1 MKKLYIVDLFKNLI
15 HNKNIFALIYLFM
28 NLFVVCACFYYVLG
42 QTFDAILL
50 GLLIYVFAALVGLSP
65 IGEWFLRRSHGC
77 VSVKK
82 YKDKNAAARLVSL
95 FEEVRAA
102 ANKNSVEVREMGKIS
117 LFIHD
122 SDELNAFAVGRKTI
136 CVTSALMELPDSEI
150 KAILGHELG
159 HLATHDT
166 DLLLLI
172 TTGNFMV
179 TAIVTIIRAI
189 IWIIKGF
196 FIVLS
201 WFCGNAGGIVRFF
214 TNATSFLTLVFVNVI
229 MFIWT
234 KIGIWMVM
242 KTSRDAEFEADA
254 FSCRLGYSH
263 GMLTFFR
270 KLAACEPTHSVK
282 KGADLFSALSASHPK
297 TSLRIKRV
305 EEYRNNLPTPE
316 GVNRL

>member
-15 HNKNIFALIYLFM
+15 HNKNIFALIYLAM
-28 NLFVVCACFYYVLG
+28 NLFIVCACFYYVLG
-42 QTFDAILL
+42 QQFDAILI
-50 GLLIYVFAALVGLSP
+50 GLLIYIVSALVGLSP

-77 VSVKK
+77 ISVKK
-82 YKDKNAAARLVSL
+82 YKDKYAAARLTAL

-102 ANKNSVEVREMGKIS
+102 ANANSVEVREMGKIS
-117 LFIHD
+117 LFIQD
-122 SDELNAFAVGRKTI
+122 SDDLNAFAVGRKTI
-136 CVTSALMELPDSEI
+136 CVTSALFSLPDEEI

-172 TTGNFMV
+172 STGNFMV
-179 TAIVTIIRAI
+179 TAIVTIIKVV
-189 IWIIKGF
+189 IWLIKGLF
-196 FIVLS
+196 TVIS

-214 TNATSFLTLVFVNVI
+214 TNATSFLSLVTVNVI

-242 KTSRDAEFEADA
+242 KTSRDAEFAADA
-254 FSCRLGYSH
+254 FSCRLGYAN
-263 GMLTFFR
+263 GMLSFFR
-270 KLAACEPTHSVK
+270 KLYAMEPHHSVK

-297 TSLRIKRV
+297 TELRIKKV
-305 EEYRNNLPTPE
+305 EEFKSLSKAS
-316 GVNRL
+316 